1 MKRIMILVFALP
13 LALAI
18 AGAAMIGVTLAN
30 VGDGGDAAPQGGDGI
45 AEAGTVTTERIT
57 VNVNSCWMQ
66 SSNVT
71 RGAAA
76 ESGESDSATGAQ
88 PLVDWSTYI
97 RICNFEDEVSVTTVT
112 VAGERERSLIGEN
125 DCWSQTTHLR
135 FELIASHG
143 ATAPRD
149 RRGDARRLVERA
161 TEREHPVLQLQRR
174 HHRHHGEL
182 AVAAVGPEHGA
193 GRRDRGLSGS
203 VRLFGGLR
211 RGPVHRA
218 AARGFAT
225 PRRCRASG
233 SATCPRR

>member
-1 MKRIMILVFALP
+1 MNRIMILVFALP

-18 AGAAMIGVTLAN
+18 AGAAMIGVTLAT
-30 VGDGGDAAPQGGDGI
+30 VGDGGDAAPQGGAGI

-143 ATAPRD
+143 ATA
-149 RRGDARRLVERA
+149 RA
-161 TEREHPVLQLQRR
+161 TDAEMPGGWWNAQLSESIRFCNFKGDITVITENWPSQQWVPNVVP
-174 HHRHHGEL
+174 
-182 AVAAVGPEHGA
+182 ADAIAA
-193 GRRDRGLSGS
+193 
-203 VRLFGGLR
+203 
-211 RGPVHRA
+211 
-218 AARGFAT
+218 
-225 PRRCRASG
+225 
-233 SATCPRR
+233 

>member
-1 MKRIMILVFALP
+1 MNRIMILVFALP

-97 RICNFEDEVSVTTVT
+97 RICNFEDEVSVTTT
-112 VAGERERSLIGEN
+112 TAGERERSLIGEN

-143 ATAPRD
+143 ATA
-149 RRGDARRLVERA
+149 RA
-161 TEREHPVLQLQRR
+161 TDAEMPGGWWNAQLSESIRFCNFKGDITVITENWPSQQWVPNVVP
-174 HHRHHGEL
+174 
-182 AVAAVGPEHGA
+182 ADAIAA
-193 GRRDRGLSGS
+193 
-203 VRLFGGLR
+203 
-211 RGPVHRA
+211 
-218 AARGFAT
+218 
-225 PRRCRASG
+225 
-233 SATCPRR
+233 

>member
-1 MKRIMILVFALP
+1 MNRIMILVFALP

-18 AGAAMIGVTLAN
+18 ASTAMIGVTLAN

-71 RGAAA
+71 RGASA

-143 ATAPRD
+143 ATA
-149 RRGDARRLVERA
+149 RA
-161 TEREHPVLQLQRR
+161 TDAEMPGGWWNAQLSESIRFCNFAGDITVITENWPSQQWVPNVVP
-174 HHRHHGEL
+174 
-182 AVAAVGPEHGA
+182 ADAIAA
-193 GRRDRGLSGS
+193 
-203 VRLFGGLR
+203 
-211 RGPVHRA
+211 
-218 AARGFAT
+218 
-225 PRRCRASG
+225 
-233 SATCPRR
+233 

>member
-1 MKRIMILVFALP
+1 MNRIMILVFALP

-18 AGAAMIGVTLAN
+18 AGAAMIGVTLAT

-45 AEAGTVTTERIT
+45 AEATEYSRRFTVG
-57 VNVNSCWMQ
+57 VNNCWMQ
-66 SSNVT
+66 YGSVT
-71 RGAAA
+71 RGVAA

-143 ATAPRD
+143 VTD
-149 RRGDARRLVERA
+149 RA
-161 TEREHPVLQLQRR
+161 TDAEMPGGWWNAQLSESIRFCNFAGDITVITENWPSQQWVPNVVP
-174 HHRHHGEL
+174 
-182 AVAAVGPEHGA
+182 ADAIAA
-193 GRRDRGLSGS
+193 
-203 VRLFGGLR
+203 
-211 RGPVHRA
+211 
-218 AARGFAT
+218 
-225 PRRCRASG
+225 
-233 SATCPRR
+233 